1 MYVNSALCLHIVKG
15 QHSVV
20 RNACNVEMDKAVGPC

>member
-1 MYVNSALCLHIVKG
+1 MYVNGALRLHIVME

-20 RNACNVEMDKAVGPC
+20 HNACNVEMDKASD